1 MATQALLLC
10 RDPQVVAVLGPML
23 RDLGLG
29 AEVCAHDSALDML
42 ATRKFNPV
50 IIDCEEM
57 EASSEVLRSLRQ
69 SPVTRDCIAL
79 GIIGDDAQ
87 QRDAFA
93 LGANLVL
100 RKPVTAE
107 EAHKIL
113 RTARGLISRMRRE
126 CMRYV
131 VHTLAYVHLDG
142 VSDTPMLL
150 DISEG
155 GMAIQALEPLEQRR
169 AFAVRFSLPREN
181 ESFEAVAAVV
191 WADASG
197 RAGLRF
203 LGMAPVERER
213 LRQWLDDQGVD
224 PQPEPDAMEPC
235 GPERVHLPLQLA
247 PAAHAALSTVFDLL
261 IVLAAVVAFGAVAA
275 VADVPVL
282 ENAATRTLLLVAV
295 CWLIYRYVFFGALTM
310 TPGGHLAA
318 ALADRCL
325 AWMYN
330 RRTQASG
337 SGLQASGVQS

>member
-10 RDPQVVAVLGPML
+10 RDPHVVGVLGPML
-23 RDLGLG
+23 DRLGLG
-29 AEVCAHDSALDML
+29 AEVCAAHDSALDLL

-57 EASSEVLRSLRQ
+57 QASSEVLRSLRL
-69 SPVTRDCIAL
+69 SPATRDCIAL
-79 GIIGDDAQ
+79 GIIGDDTQ
-87 QRDAFA
+87 QHDAFA

-100 RKPVTAE
+100 HKPVTAE
-107 EAHKIL
+107 EANKIL

-169 AFAVRFSLPREN
+169 AFAVRFSLPSEN
-181 ESFEAVAAVV
+181 EPFEAVAAVV
-191 WADASG
+191 WVDSSG

-203 LGMAPVERER
+203 LGMPPVERER
-213 LRQWLDDQGVD
+213 LRHWLDYQGASG
-224 PQPEPDAMEPC
+224 PPEPDAPEDPDA
-235 GPERVHLPLQLA
+235 ERVHLQMQLA
-247 PAAHAALSTVFDLL
+247 PAAHTALSVVMDLL
-261 IVLAAVVAFGAVAA
+261 IVLVAVGSFGAVAGLA
-275 VADVPVL
+275 GVPIM
-282 ENAATRTLLLVAV
+282 EEAGAFALLLVAV
-295 CWLIYRYVFFGALTM
+295 CWLIYRYVFFGALAM
-310 TPGGHLAA
+310 TPGGHMAA

-325 AWMYN
+325 AWLYN
-330 RRTQASG
+330 HRMEEA
-337 SGLQASGVQS
+337 A